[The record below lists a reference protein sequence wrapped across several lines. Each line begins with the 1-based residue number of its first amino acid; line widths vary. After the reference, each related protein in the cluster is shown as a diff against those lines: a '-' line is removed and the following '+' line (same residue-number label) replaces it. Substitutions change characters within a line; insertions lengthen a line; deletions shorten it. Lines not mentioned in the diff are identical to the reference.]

1 MRHLLLSFL
10 LIASNAAA
18 QDNARLDKVE
28 AAWRDWFASHRVGNS
43 ALAIARE
50 GRVER
55 DVMRGG
61 DAGAAAP
68 LASLSKAITGACVAR
83 LVENGALGFEDMVSL
98 HLPAAAPDLTVA
110 ALLTHAGGIWPD
122 TTQEKM
128 WDWVNDAENRHSD
141 VTGIA
146 LSRSVAAPGYRYNN
160 ENYAVLGALIE
171 AVSGEGYEAFCT
183 AQVLEPLGLKSPKR
197 SPRYGAFLP
206 WGGWAMSAR
215 DYALFADAQFASV
228 DPKAAPHVPA
238 GGGAQYGLGALFF
251 EAEGLRI
258 TWHTGLLCFG
268 SIDGAGAYFAQV
280 SPGMTVAVTFEG
292 CPGESALAD
301 LDQALLTAMLR

>member
-1 MRHLLLSFL
+1 MRLFLLSFL
-10 LIASNAAA
+10 LIASGAAA
-18 QDNARLDKVE
+18 QDDVRLDKVE
-28 AAWRDWFASHRVGNS
+28 TAWRDWFASHRVGNS
-43 ALAIARE
+43 ALAIAQD
-50 GRVER
+50 GQVER
-55 DVMRGG
+55 EVMRGG
-61 DAGAAAP
+61 VAGAAAP
-68 LASLSKAITGACVAR
+68 LASLSKAITGACVAS
-83 LVENGALGFEDMVSL
+83 LVEEGALSFDDTVSAYL
-98 HLPAAAPDLTVA
+98 AGAAPELTVA

-128 WDWVNDAENRHSD
+128 WDWVNDPEDRHSD
-141 VTGIA
+141 VTDLA
-146 LSRSVAAPGYRYNN
+146 LSRETAARGYRYNN

-171 AVSGEGYEAFCT
+171 AVSGEQYEAFC
-183 AQVLEPLGLKSPKR
+183 AARVLEPLGLESPKR

-206 WGGWAMSAR
+206 WGGWEMSAR
-215 DYALFADAQFASV
+215 DYALFADARFAKV
-228 DPKAAPHVPA
+228 DPKTAPHVPA

-292 CPGESALAD
+292 CPGEGALAD